1 MTPHRVPEQR
11 RVQSGFV
18 PDALTSMLL
27 IALPVLA
34 AAGWWRVVRGVVTG
48 GAERVLATGIWT
60 VLQFSGGLAALG
72 WLGLLSMPAALL
84 TQAALTISVWAIS
97 TLRKRPTEVALI
109 PSDVDDESGQ
119 SGAMS
124 RVIVGIVVV
133 GVVAAGVIIA
143 RTLWYA
149 ALLPIDSADGSTYH
163 LPILID
169 ALRTGRFGRPESV
182 WTFGWTSPKAADMA
196 FLWLMLGNRLDLVLM
211 GQILFLPLG
220 VAATAAL
227 AVWAGVR
234 RKAAWFFG
242 GMIVFVP
249 IVVVQATTA
258 YVDIAGGALF
268 LAAIATTVLYRSGKL
283 HGTFGILTVFA
294 AVGLAAGAKYSF
306 LVPGAILLIVAFW
319 PDLRRW
325 NVTKAHAFGVLVLLV
340 GSHWYLA
347 PLIWYGNPSWPYE
360 MPFLSGLFPNYLTTV
375 DAIVQNELSAAPS
388 LEKLPSLLRP
398 LLVWIEAGPD
408 AYMYTMDS
416 RQSGLGPLWFILWL
430 PAILAWALMWMRT
443 GRRRDLLMIGAIFAV
458 SFVIQTYAW
467 WTRFTWWI
475 VALGIIATAVVYERS
490 AAWVRAGI
498 ATLVVLGGIYVLAF
512 TNVQGA
518 WTAPT
523 MDRLLAG
530 DDPVAVTAGDAV
542 AYAHRLENEIIA
554 VPGLAWGSWNTY
566 LLGADFSNTLVI
578 VPPGEDLLDRI
589 RASGATILFDPGWP
603 VAWPEEN
610 LEDLDPCLQ
619 ELSRNHDPDQSLHRI
634 DCP

>member
-1 MTPHRVPEQR
+1 MPY
-11 RVQSGFV
+11 
-18 PDALTSMLL
+18 ALTLTL
-27 IALPVLA
+27 IIALPVLA
-34 AAGWWRVVRGVVTG
+34 VAGWWRVVRGVATG

-72 WLGLLSMPAALL
+72 WLGILSMPGALL
-84 TQAALTISVWAIS
+84 TQAALTTVVWVAS
-97 TLRKRPTEVALI
+97 TLREGPTDIVLV
-109 PSDVDDESGQ
+109 PSDADDESGQ
-119 SGAMS
+119 RRTTSG
-124 RVIVGIVVV
+124 VLIGVVV
-133 GVVAAGVIIA
+133 AGVVVAVALIV

-163 LPILID
+163 LPVLID

-182 WTFGWTSPKAADMA
+182 WTFGWTSPKAADMT
-196 FLWLMLGNRLDLVLM
+196 FLWLILGNSLDLVLI
-211 GQILFLPLG
+211 GQILFLPIG
-220 VAATAAL
+220 VAATASL
-227 AVWAGVR
+227 AVWAGVKR
-234 RKAAWFFG
+234 NAAWLFG
-242 GMIVFVP
+242 GMILFIP

-268 LAAIATTVLYRSGKL
+268 LAAIAVTLLYRSGRL
-283 HGTFGILTVFA
+283 HGTLGILTVFA
-294 AVGLAAGAKYSF
+294 AIGLAAGAKYSF
-306 LVPGAILLIVAFW
+306 LVPGAILLIVALW

-325 NVTKAHAFGVLVLLV
+325 NITKAHAVGVLVLLI

-375 DAIVQNELSAAPS
+375 DTIVQNELSAAPA
-388 LEKLPSLLRP
+388 LRELPSVLRP

-408 AYMYTMDS
+408 ASMYAMDS

-430 PAILAWALMWMRT
+430 PAILAWAMIWFRD
-443 GRRRDLLMIGAIFAV
+443 GRRRDLLMIGGIFAI
-458 SFVIQTYAW
+458 SFFIQTYAW

-475 VALGIIATAVVYERS
+475 VPLGVIATAVVYQRS
-490 AAWVRAGI
+490 SVWIRTGI
-498 ATLVVLGGIYVLAF
+498 AALIVLGGIYVLAF

-542 AYAHRLENEIIA
+542 AYAHRLENEVIA

-603 VAWPEEN
+603 VAWPEKN
-610 LEDLDPCLQ
+610 LAYLDPCLQ
-619 ELSRNHDPDQSLHRI
+619 ELSRNHDPDQSIHRI